1 MAAAVAP
8 NSTHGMI
15 NKFTYKRRNPRH
27 SFWILIRILWIMKNT
42 NMCSKLMG
50 ARSNQWKSLRTIL
63 KSYKLRDNQN
73 LTIMI
78 ITRLIRIMRR
88 PYRIRSGG
96 NWARR
101 SRLRCSRQLYCR
113 HTRDRAQYHRW
124 TKLSCSPLAFP
135 VVLSLPR
142 PEETIQWR
150 QATWEC
156 NGSLPRQ
163 EEDEHKV
170 QYWWASTLD

>member
-1 MAAAVAP
+1 MWTKWKGKVRAP

-15 NKFTYKRRNPRH
+15 NKFTYKRRNPSH

-124 TKLSCSPLAFP
+124 TKLSCSPLATKTWRDDT
-135 VVLSLPR
+135 VKASDLRV
-142 PEETIQWR
+142 QWVTPKTGR
-150 QATWEC
+150 GWT
-156 NGSLPRQ
+156 
-163 EEDEHKV
+163 
-170 QYWWASTLD
+170 